1 MNKDFITNKLA
12 LMKIG
17 IIGSGIVGQVL
28 AKAFTAEGHSV
39 TLGTRN
45 TSKEDVVKFSKE
57 TGIHVADFENTA
69 TNAELIVLATKGSVA
84 GEALKLAGIK
94 NLSGK
99 IIIDA
104 TNPIADAPPVN
115 GALRFFTLMNESLME
130 SLQKSVP
137 DARFVKAFNSVG
149 NAVMYKPE
157 YKEGKPTMF
166 ICGNDDAAKKTV
178 TGILTSFGWEAE
190 DMGKAEVAGSIEALC
205 ILWCAKGFN
214 NGMWNHAFKLLK
226 K

>member
-1 MNKDFITNKLA
+1 
-12 LMKIG
+12 MKVG
-17 IIGSGIVGQVL
+17 IIGSGIVGQTL
-28 AKAFTAEGHSV
+28 AKAFTNEGHDV

-45 TSKEDVVKFSKE
+45 TSKEDIVKFNKE
-57 TGIHVADFENTA
+57 TGIAVADFKNTTA
-69 TNAELIVLATKGSVA
+69 NAELIVLATKGSA
-84 GEALKLAGIK
+84 AAEALTLAGFA

-99 IIIDA
+99 IIIDT
-104 TNPIADAPPVN
+104 TNPIDAKPPVN
-115 GALRFFTLMNESLME
+115 GALQYFTSMNESLME
-130 SLQKSVP
+130 HSQKLVP
-137 DARFVKAFNSVG
+137 DAKFVKAFNSVG

-178 TGILTSFGWEAE
+178 TGILTSFGWETE
-190 DMGKAEVAGSIEALC
+190 DMGKAELAGSIEALC
-205 ILWCAKGFN
+205 VLWCAKGFN